1 MYIAIPTHKL
11 NAIKQI
17 GERRQALKNQLEE
30 AISTVEH
37 IKSMISA
44 LPSSKQ
50 LALEQALPVGT
61 VRQLLVGRN
70 YSDRGTLPTKIRSTN
85 QELARRQCLASSP

>member
-1 MYIAIPTHKL
+1 MYIEIPTHKL

-17 GERRQALKNQLEE
+17 GQRRKALKAQLDE
-30 AISTVEH
+30 ALSTVDH
-37 IKSMISA
+37 LKSMIAA

-50 LALEQALPVGT
+50 LALEQGIPVGT

-70 YSDRGTLPTKIRSTN
+70 YSDRHKLPTKVRSDN
-85 QELARRQCLASSP
+85 QELARRQAPLTA